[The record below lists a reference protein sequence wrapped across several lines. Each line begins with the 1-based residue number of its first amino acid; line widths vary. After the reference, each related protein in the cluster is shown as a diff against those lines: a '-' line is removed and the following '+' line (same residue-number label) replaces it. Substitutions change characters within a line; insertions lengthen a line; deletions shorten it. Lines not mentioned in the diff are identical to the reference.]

1 MDRRLTAFCAVTA
14 GALSGI
20 ASAVAI
26 LYADWNFF

>member
-1 MDRRLTAFCAVTA
+1 MDRRLTALCAVTA